1 MFCLE
6 IYELDPAHFP
16 SKPGLAWRTA
26 FKKTNVKLDLLT
38 SIDML
43 LVLEKGNRGG
53 IYHVLHQYHVIHNNT

>member
-1 MFCLE
+1 MFC
-6 IYELDPAHFP
+6 PAHFP